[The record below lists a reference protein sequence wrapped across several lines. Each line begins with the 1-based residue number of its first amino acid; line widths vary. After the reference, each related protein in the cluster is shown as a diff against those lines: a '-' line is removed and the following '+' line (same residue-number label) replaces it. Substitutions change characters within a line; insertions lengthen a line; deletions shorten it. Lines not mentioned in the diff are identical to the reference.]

1 MDNSFLFAFLPTICC
16 LVTRNNTDYLLS
28 NHHDNNLFP
37 LKICLLTEKWR
48 CSSLIT
54 KSDHF
59 GQNLPFTELSV
70 LLKRNSL
77 KHHWCKTDIC
87 SPWPPSC
94 LGASIF
100 LALDFG
106 WKIGYARG
114 TLTHFDILWYTPWA
128 LCWKRIAG
136 KRRVKITCKMYLV
149 HFTSDPKALKT
160 RSWVYLG
167 GRGQSIFARAPLLQV
182 TQFSGIFVYHS

>member
-28 NHHDNNLFP
+28 YHHDNNLFP

-48 CSSLIT
+48 CSSLII
-54 KSDHF
+54 KSDRF

-106 WKIGYARG
+106 WKIGYVRG
-114 TLTHFDILWYTPWA
+114 TLTHFDILWYRPRA

-136 KRRVKITCKMYLV
+136 KRRVKKHARCTWYTLPLTPNHLKR
-149 HFTSDPKALKT
+149 ALGCFLSFGLKQF
-160 RSWVYLG
+160 RSYEC
-167 GRGQSIFARAPLLQV
+167 RPSKI
-182 TQFSGIFVYHS
+182 